1 MPSKNINYFI
11 FSFLFVLA
19 VSSCKKDDL
28 LTDSSAKLEFSA
40 DTVIFDT
47 IFTSLGST
55 TKQLKIYN
63 RNSRPINVSSIR
75 LAGGNTS
82 PYRLNVDGIPGKSF
96 SNVEVAGKD
105 SLFIFVEVTIDP
117 NSSLTPYLVMDSIV
131 FETNGN
137 MQDVD
142 LVAFGQNARF
152 IIADRAILNGNSFI
166 PYALL
171 DTNLNTTITWDN
183 VLPYVIYGGYAVVDS
198 SQTLI
203 MQPGTRVYFG
213 NNSGLWVYRYGTI
226 KVQGN
231 INEPVKF
238 EGVRRESYYQ
248 DVPGQWDRIWIN
260 EGSDQNEITYAE
272 IRNGF
277 IGLQT
282 ECLLDTAPPKR
293 VKIQNTIIE
302 NMSGFGIL
310 SRYYEIIAKNSVIAR
325 SGQYGVALSQGGN
338 YEFKFCTIAN
348 YWNNG
353 QRNTPT
359 VYINDYAINQS
370 NNAVEF
376 PLSKADFLNCIIW
389 GNNDEELELDFEF
402 NSTGYNFRNVLLKT
416 ELNTTGSN
424 FSGMII
430 NQNPQFV
437 DYAEDDYQLQ
447 SGSPAINA
455 ADGNYI
461 DLPDTGTDIKGV
473 DRTGDP
479 DIGAYEKN

>member
-1 MPSKNINYFI
+1 LNKECLSSLVIFVAVNQQNMPSKNFNYFI

-75 LAGGNTS
+75 LAGGNSS

-152 IIADRAILNGNSFI
+152 IIADRAIQTGNSFI

-198 SQTLI
+198 TQTLVI
-203 MQPGTRVYFG
+203 QPGTKIYFG

-231 INEPVKF
+231 ISEPVKF

-282 ECLLDTAPPKR
+282 ECL
-293 VKIQNTIIE
+293 
-302 NMSGFGIL
+302 FGY
-310 SRYYEIIAKNSVIAR
+310 S
-325 SGQYGVALSQGGN
+325 
-338 YEFKFCTIAN
+338 
-348 YWNNG
+348 
-353 QRNTPT
+353 
-359 VYINDYAINQS
+359 
-370 NNAVEF
+370 
-376 PLSKADFLNCIIW
+376 
-389 GNNDEELELDFEF
+389 
-402 NSTGYNFRNVLLKT
+402 ST
-416 ELNTTGSN
+416 
-424 FSGMII
+424 
-430 NQNPQFV
+430 
-437 DYAEDDYQLQ
+437 
-447 SGSPAINA
+447 
-455 ADGNYI
+455 
-461 DLPDTGTDIKGV
+461 
-473 DRTGDP
+473 
-479 DIGAYEKN
+479 